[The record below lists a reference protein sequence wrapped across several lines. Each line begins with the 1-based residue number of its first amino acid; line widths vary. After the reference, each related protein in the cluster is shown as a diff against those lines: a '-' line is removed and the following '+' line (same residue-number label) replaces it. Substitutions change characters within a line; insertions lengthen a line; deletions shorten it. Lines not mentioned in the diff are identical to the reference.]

1 MAKINNYR
9 FQQQQKAKQ
18 EHQKIKKIKKEAKK
32 MPVSASEE
40 LDYIKKLLNGEEV
53 EDFGPKEVEYIEYD
67 RISAIEY
74 WSAGV
79 QPSAR
84 SAWAKLTHA
93 SMPSASN
100 MSLSE
105 YIQLMS
111 GKGYYK

>member
-1 MAKINNYR
+1 MKKVNNYK
-9 FQQQQKAKQ
+9 FQQEQQRKQ
-18 EHQKIKKIKKEAKK
+18 QHQKMLKLKEKIEKT
-32 MPVSASEE
+32 PVSASEE

>member
-1 MAKINNYR
+1 MKKKLFDYR
-9 FQQQQKAKQ
+9 WHQQQKAKQ
-18 EHQKIKKIKKEAKK
+18 EHQKVKKIKEKAKK
-32 MPVSASEE
+32 MPVSATEE

-53 EDFGPKEVEYIEYD
+53 EDFGPKEAEHD
-67 RISAIEY
+67 GISDIEY

-93 SMPSASN
+93 SMTSPSN
-100 MSLSE
+100 MSLSD
-105 YIQLMS
+105 YLDMMS